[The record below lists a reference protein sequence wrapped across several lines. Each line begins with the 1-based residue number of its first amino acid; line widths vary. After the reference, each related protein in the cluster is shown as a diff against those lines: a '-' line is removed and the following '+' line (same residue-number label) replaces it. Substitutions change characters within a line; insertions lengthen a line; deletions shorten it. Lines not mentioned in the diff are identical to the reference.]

1 MMTSIKLKDI
11 IQTEYAL
18 SHSSA
23 KAFLR
28 ELLYYIPFKRTLIIS
43 FEGISSVSSS
53 FIHDSLGAIH
63 AKYKEEATDY
73 LIITDVNNE
82 IWNEKI
88 EEAKFSF

>member
-28 ELLYYIPFKRTLIIS
+28 ELLYYIPFRRTIIIS

-53 FIHDSLGAIH
+53 FIHDSLGALYVN
-63 AKYKEEATDY
+63 YKKEADDY
-73 LIITDVNNE
+73 LIITDINND

-88 EEAKFSF
+88 D